1 MYLTSDNATAE
12 AVHTLLSTH
21 SEVTFTDGVVVED
34 LDIINGRAV
43 IRVAGLLTP
52 YRYWESTMY
61 TGMNFLRAKL
71 QYAVKSPEVSEIVLE
86 IDSPGGAAVGI
97 DETAAYIRKISETK
111 KVTAFVSG
119 VCASAAYWLAC
130 ACSEIVT
137 TRTGQLGSIGVVI
150 SMFKMGDFIATV
162 TSKQSPNKSLTLET
176 DEGKKIYQQRADDL
190 ADIFINAVAEYRK
203 MTADEVIKAG
213 DSGNVLI
220 ASKAVENKLA
230 DRISTLNELLNIKN
244 TEDNNIMDITELKEK
259 HKDVYA
265 AAAADG
271 VQKEMKRQDG
281 IRALAIAGC
290 EEIIEAALKDPNQT
304 PESVAMQIV
313 QHQKKQNGNG
323 NNAIQQLK
331 LGSLQPFPPSDTDP
345 AAPEKSPA
353 AVAEAKAEA
362 AAFEKL
368 TGGRV

>member
-1 MYLTSDNATAE
+1 MNLYLTSDNAAAE
-12 AVHTLLSTH
+12 AVHKLLSTH
-21 SEVTFTDGVVVED
+21 TEVTVTDGVTVED
-34 LDIINGRAV
+34 LDIINGVAV

-71 QYAVKSPEVSEIVLE
+71 QYAANSPDVREIVLE

-130 ACSEIVT
+130 ACSEIVA

-176 DEGKKIYQQRADDL
+176 DEGKKLYQQRADDL

-203 MTADEVIKAG
+203 MKAEEVIKAG

-220 ASKAVENKLA
+220 ASKAVENGLA

-244 TEDNNIMDITELKEK
+244 TEDNNIMDINELKEK
-259 HKDVYA
+259 HKSVYA
-265 AAAADG
+265 QAAADG
-271 VQKEMKRQDG
+271 VEAEKKRQSD
-281 IRALAIAGC
+281 IRALSLPGY
-290 EEIIEAALKDPNQT
+290 EDLIEAALNDTKQTAAAVSVEMIQRQKTKGKDVLKT
-304 PESVAMQIV
+304 LK
-313 QHQKKQNGNG
+313 QKSED
-323 NNAIQQLK
+323 AVLAVE
-331 LGSLQPFPPSDTDP
+331 TDP
-345 AAPEKSPA
+345 AAEEPNAK
-353 AVAEAKAEA
+353 AVADAKAEDGA
-362 AAFEKL
+362 YAFM
-368 TGGRV
+368 TGGK

>member
-1 MYLTSDNATAE
+1 MHMYLTSDNATAE
-12 AVHTLLSTH
+12 SVHTLLSTH
-21 SEVTFTDGVVVED
+21 SEVTFTDGVVAED
-34 LDIINGRAV
+34 LDIINGIAV
-43 IRVAGLLTP
+43 VRVAGLLTP

-71 QYAVKSPEVSEIVLE
+71 QYAVNSPDVREIVLE

-119 VCASAAYWLAC
+119 MCASAAYWLAC
-130 ACSEIVT
+130 ACSEIVA

-176 DEGKKIYQQRADDL
+176 DEGKKLYQQRADDL

-203 MTADEVIKAG
+203 MTADDVIKAG

-259 HKDVYA
+259 HKDVYV

-271 VQKEMKRQDG
+271 IQWENKRQDG
-281 IRALAIAGC
+281 IRALATAGC
-290 EEIIEAALKDPNQT
+290 EEIIEAALKDTKQT

-313 QHQKKQNGNG
+313 QHQKKQNGN
-323 NNAIQQLK
+323 AVQQLK
-331 LGSLQPFPPSDTDP
+331 SGSLPPVPPADTDP
-345 AAPEKSPA
+345 AAHAQTAEQI
-353 AVAEAKAEA
+353 AEAKAEA
-362 AAFEKL
+362 AAFEKI
-368 TGGRV
+368 TGGRA